1 MLEVE
6 ELFSNEFQ
14 KEQYNTHTS
23 IKLLKINRDESNS
36 NNEMLEPFTHEIL
49 SIIDTNYES
58 ISIVNYV
65 TYRNN
70 LFVYPTNNQN
80 PNSISKYRFYEKDI
94 VNVLKPKSGSRIYIA
109 NFDVNCNTKYLYHID
124 VDTNTENCDKIIELY
139 EDKILSCFKKCKEI
153 VDVTSDNGVLID
165 FNKIEFSD
173 EVNQM
178 EKPQELNNFIN
189 NLSLNEDDLL
199 IRFTINEVGLVSNA
213 IVLLEL

>member
-1 MLEVE
+1 
-6 ELFSNEFQ
+6 
-14 KEQYNTHTS
+14 
-23 IKLLKINRDESNS
+23 
-36 NNEMLEPFTHEIL
+36 
-49 SIIDTNYES
+49 
-58 ISIVNYV
+58 
-65 TYRNN
+65 
-70 LFVYPTNNQN
+70 
-80 PNSISKYRFYEKDI
+80 
-94 VNVLKPKSGSRIYIA
+94 
-109 NFDVNCNTKYLYHID
+109 
-124 VDTNTENCDKIIELY
+124 
-139 EDKILSCFKKCKEI
+139 LSCFKKCKEI